1 MLLKVPSGHFFC
13 VQIYNLIMLNTFF
26 AKKVGM
32 TARYSTD
39 GQRWGATIV
48 EIPKM
53 EVVGKRLAE
62 KHGYTATIVKSQ
74 VASHRSQ
81 IGEVRGEHENEGEI
95 KFEDI
100 IKVGDKV
107 KVSGTSKGH
116 GFTGVVKHYKF
127 AGGPRTHGQS
137 DRERA
142 RGSSGSTTTPG
153 RVLRGKRMAGR
164 MGNDT
169 VTVRNLQV
177 LEIDSL
183 TRRLI
188 LKGSLPGS
196 RLGLL
201 TITKV

>member
-1 MLLKVPSGHFFC
+1 
-13 VQIYNLIMLNTFF
+13 
-26 AKKVGM
+26 M
-32 TARYSTD
+32 TARYSAD
-39 GQRWGATIV
+39 GKRWGATIV
-48 EIPKM
+48 EVPKM
-53 EVVGKRLAE
+53 EVIGKRLQE
-62 KHGYTATIVKSQ
+62 KHGYTATMVKVQ
-74 VASHRSQ
+74 GTRRKAQDKEIRGEHKNE
-81 IGEVRGEHENEGEI
+81 GEVR
-95 KFEDI
+95 FEDVV
-100 IKVGDKV
+100 KVGDKV

-169 VTVRNLQV
+169 VTVRNLQI
-177 LEIDSL
+177 LEIDPA
-183 TRRLI
+183 TRRMI